1 MSRPRMDSDRFGPW
15 ALVTGASSGIG
26 RGFAEQL
33 AANGI
38 NVVLAARRLSTLD
51 EIGQELARRHGIGFR
66 TVRADL
72 SRPDFMDT
80 VIEATRDLDIGL
92 VVSNAGDMVMGEFL
106 ASPADALVDE
116 ARLNV
121 DAHLR
126 LTHHF
131 GQRLAQRGRGGLL
144 LVSSTAALQGVPYS
158 ANYAAS
164 KSYVFTLGQ
173 ALHHELAAAGVNVTV
188 LLPGATATPMLGR
201 FGADKTAMG
210 RLAMPVDT
218 CVADALKAL
227 RANRAVRVSG
237 FMNRLLLV
245 TTPRSART
253 RLMGT
258 LSKAMSSRLAT
269 PVSEPLPEG

>member
-1 MSRPRMDSDRFGPW
+1 MSRVSRLDGTRFGPW

-51 EIGQELARRHGIGFR
+51 EIGQELAQRHGIEFR

-121 DAHLR
+121 DAHLL

-131 GQRLAQRGRGGLL
+131 GQRLARRGRGGLL

-173 ALHHELAAAGVNVTV
+173 ALHHELAAAGVHVTV

-210 RLAMPVDT
+210 RLAMPVDA

-253 RLMGT
+253 RLMGA
-258 LSKAMSSRLAT
+258 LSKTMAARLVT
-269 PVSEPLPEG
+269 PV

>member
-1 MSRPRMDSDRFGPW
+1 MSRRTRLDATKFGPW

-38 NVVLAARRLSTLD
+38 DVVLAARRLSTLD
-51 EIGQELARRHGIGFR
+51 DIGQELHARHGIRFR
-66 TVRADL
+66 AVQVDL
-72 SRPDFMDT
+72 SRPDFMDP
-80 VIEATRDLDIGL
+80 VVEATRDLDIGL

-106 ASPADALVDE
+106 TSPAGALVDE
-116 ARLNV
+116 TRLNV
-121 DAHLR
+121 DAHLH

-131 GQRLAQRGRGGLL
+131 GQSLARRGRGGLL
-144 LVSSTAALQGVPYS
+144 LVSSTAALQGVPYT
-158 ANYAAS
+158 ANYAAT

-173 ALHHELAAAGVNVTV
+173 ALHHELSGQGVHVTV

-201 FGADKTAMG
+201 FGADRTAMG

-253 RLMGT
+253 RLMGAMT
-258 LSKAMSSRLAT
+258 RAMSARAVT
-269 PVSEPLPEG
+269 PV